1 MITSDTFYWFLS
13 LGLQKSYSEVR
24 GHSLSLH
31 VGGLSGVMC
40 GVSGALRLCKQN
52 IQHDENM

>member
-1 MITSDTFYWFLS
+1 MSDTFYWFLS

-52 IQHDENM
+52 IQHVENM